1 MSIAKEDIFKL
12 FDKLTEDEKKSTY
25 NYLQFL
31 SSLNAKSS
39 KLSEARKATIA
50 D

>member
-1 MSIAKEDIFKL
+1 MSIAKEDVFKL

-25 NYLQFL
+25 NYVQFL
-31 SSLNAKSS
+31 SSLNVKPS
-39 KLSEARKATIA
+39 KHNKVGKAVLV